1 MGYTHYVK
9 SVDSPSS
16 LEDALK
22 IREQISKVLDR
33 NKKFIQ
39 YESGLPY
46 APENSITFDKDDN
59 AQNLVRFNGIG
70 DDGHET
76 FYINSGFEDGFNFC
90 KTNRKSYDLAVCEC
104 LIIFKHF
111 LNADVSSDGFSSYQS
126 DMFLPYKDGDIVR
139 DVDVDGMWA
148 VAAENINNQLG
159 TKYKFVCTD
168 VDNRC
173 IEYTLKN
180 IN

>member
-1 MGYTHYVK
+1 MGYTHYLK
-9 SVDSPSS
+9 SAASPAS
-16 LEDALK
+16 LEKAVE
-22 IREQISKVLDR
+22 IRDEISKVLDR
-33 NKKFIQ
+33 HKKLLQFE
-39 YESGLPY
+39 YNEKLP
-46 APENSITFDKDDN
+46 PMNDITVDDKGVPKN
-59 AQNLVRFNGIG
+59 IIRFNGIEE
-70 DDGHET
+70 DGHET
-76 FYINSGFEDGFNFC
+76 FYISSGFEDGFNFC
-90 KTNRKSYDLAVCEC
+90 KTNRKPYDIAVCEC

-139 DVDVDGMWA
+139 DVDVDGMWV

-180 IN
+180 IK